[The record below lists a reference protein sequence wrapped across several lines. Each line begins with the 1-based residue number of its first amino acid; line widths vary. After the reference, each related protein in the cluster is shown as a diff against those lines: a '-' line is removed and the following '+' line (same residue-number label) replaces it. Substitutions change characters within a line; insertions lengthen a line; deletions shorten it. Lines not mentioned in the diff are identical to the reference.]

1 MGDHFRIAVC
11 FQKSCS
17 ERNPLPCWQCSHEIQ
32 KEHEQIV
39 GLSRRG
45 AQRFFV
51 IDFEI
56 DQARAIVTRVVDDV
70 RNARVAVRPAPT
82 KFVAPKSVRPPKLSR
97 RCAQHFPS
105 QRTAVQM
112 LPQTFPR
119 QFFGN
124 DCAWPGGVGAKAIA
138 I

>member
-1 MGDHFRIAVC
+1 M
-11 FQKSCS
+11 
-17 ERNPLPCWQCSHEIQ
+17 
-32 KEHEQIV
+32 
-39 GLSRRG
+39 
-45 AQRFFV
+45 
-51 IDFEI
+51 
-56 DQARAIVTRVVDDV
+56 VTHVDDNV

-105 QRTAVQM
+105 QRAAVQM

-124 DCAWPGGVGAKAIA
+124 DCAWPGGAGAKAIA
-138 I
+138 IYHIVEIDFTELPFLDLATNTN